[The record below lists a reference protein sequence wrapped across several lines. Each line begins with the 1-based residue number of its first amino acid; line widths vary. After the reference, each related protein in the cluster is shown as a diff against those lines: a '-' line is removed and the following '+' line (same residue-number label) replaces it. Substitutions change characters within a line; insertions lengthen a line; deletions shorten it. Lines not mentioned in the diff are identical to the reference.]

1 MSALYIAKMRIKG
14 FQAHEDSEIHLGPGL
29 NVITGPTDSGKTAII
44 RAVRWIAFNEPQGEH
59 FLNKKVGEVE
69 VTLCMSNGIEVT
81 KRRRKGKTSYHVSTI
96 PEPFEKSEVPLEV
109 TQALEIA
116 KQTFGDFTTALNFS
130 FQLDP
135 PFLISETASAGA
147 KILGKI
153 AGTEAV
159 DVAIKDVSKDT
170 YAARQDRAQAERDM
184 NRVDEQLGHFIELD
198 NLREQL
204 TLCERQVEQLA
215 KDVEHIDNLK
225 HLAQQHTRVKEGLV
239 YYQEQLDKLAS
250 VPLLIDTLTGI
261 EATQGRHSTLLNLYS
276 QFIRINND
284 VRTLDQRIESLAA
297 IDGLGA
303 QVAQVE
309 QDMFRAGNLRRIETT
324 YTGAAQVMTTANRV
338 LQSTK
343 GLEEAQQLLTNA
355 ELNHTKVQQLRNLAE
370 TYSRAWTTLTGLQ
383 LHMENFAQLPAAEN
397 HLQEIAKAQARLTI
411 LQGIHRKHEL
421 NLLSRSQATRNYDDA
436 INTWEEAKNALSTS
450 WDGLT
455 MCPLCEKPIEGGH
468 DH

>member
-1 MSALYIAKMRIKG
+1 MSVLYIAKMRIKG

-44 RAVRWIAFNEPQGEH
+44 RAVRWIAFNEPQGEG
-59 FLNKKVGEVE
+59 FLNKKIGEVE

-184 NRVDEQLGHFIELD
+184 NRVDEQLGQFIELD
-198 NLREQL
+198 NLRDQL
-204 TLCERQVEQLA
+204 TVCERQVEQLA
-215 KDVEHIDNLK
+215 KDVAHIDNLK
-225 HLAQQHTRVKEGLV
+225 NLAQQHARVTDGLI
-239 YYQEQLDKLAS
+239 YYQQQLDKLAS
-250 VPLLIDTLTGI
+250 VPLLIDSLAGI
-261 EATQGRHSTLLNLYS
+261 EETQGRHSLLLNLYS

-284 VRTLDQRIESLAA
+284 LRTLDQRIESLAG
-297 IDGLGA
+297 IDSLNE

-309 QDMFRAGNLRRIETT
+309 QDVFRAGNLCRIETT

-343 GLEEAQQLLTNA
+343 GLEDATQLLEGIDA
-355 ELNHTKVQQLRNLAE
+355 GHTKAQALNVLAGK
-370 TYSRAWTTLTGLQ
+370 YSRAWTTLTGLER
-383 LHMENFAQLPAAEN
+383 HMKNFEQLPAAEN
-397 HLQEIAKAQARLTI
+397 HLQEIAKAQERLTI

-421 NLLSRSQATRNYDDA
+421 NLLSSSQATRNYESA
-436 INTWEEAKNALSTS
+436 INTWEEAKNALAAS